1 MNTMCLM
8 IMHYTS
14 KHWIWIANPIF
25 RETLTPYLKNKD
37 NGGVSM
43 KIEYEKVGEYYLP
56 NLTVK
61 EKKINL
67 SKYGRM
73 KLQYMKKY
81 QKILYTNLL
90 TSGGLYEYL
99 ETIDYQVN
107 ALYDK
112 LLVDMKRQ
120 RNITEGLKEENQM
133 LWILEMNNIDAC
145 INEIIYEEYIYN

>member
-1 MNTMCLM
+1 
-8 IMHYTS
+8 
-14 KHWIWIANPIF
+14 
-25 RETLTPYLKNKD
+25 
-37 NGGVSM
+37 M
-43 KIEYEKVGEYYLP
+43 KIEYEKVGEYYSP

-90 TSGGLYEYL
+90 TSGGLYEYV
-99 ETIDYQVN
+99 EMIDHQAN

-120 RNITEGLKEENQM
+120 RNITEELKEENQM
-133 LWILEMNNIDAC
+133 LWIQEMNNKEIRLQKNLSHIQHHFLLVKVQLMLL
-145 INEIIYEEYIYN
+145 INCLKNFRTAF